1 MQSRWSG
8 LSPRRYECVGDYLKD
23 IRKCPIPLP
32 PVAELRRIAAK
43 VDELMAVLDAL
54 EAVSGRIGWRGGPP
68 HRLVSDKAIPFV
80 KPVCVSCAEEESD
93 ARQALVSDNR

>member
-1 MQSRWSG
+1 
-8 LSPRRYECVGDYLKD
+8 
-23 IRKCPIPLP
+23 
-32 PVAELRRIAAK
+32 

-54 EAVSGRIGWRGGPP
+54 EAVSDRIGWRGGPP

-80 KPVCVSCAEEESD
+80 KPVRVSCAEEEGD